1 MAAVALTSQGVQADE
16 IQGTIGTGIETS
28 GITVEKAGEIGK
40 IQDAGTQPIEQG
52 NSENLDEK
60 TESGNG
66 FEEKTGNSTEFVKH
80 DNDIQVTNS
89 EQSQKSSQKT
99 LHRAC
104 LYARNLMLGLRT
116 VTGS

>member
-52 NSENLDEK
+52 NSENL
-60 TESGNG
+60 
-66 FEEKTGNSTEFVKH
+66 EEKTGNSTEFVKH